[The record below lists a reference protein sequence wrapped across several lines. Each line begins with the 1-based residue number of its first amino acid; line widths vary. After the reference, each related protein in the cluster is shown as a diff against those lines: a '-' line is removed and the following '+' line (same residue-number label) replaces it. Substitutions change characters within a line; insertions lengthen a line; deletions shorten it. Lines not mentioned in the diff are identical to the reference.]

1 MKLKGIIFIAGKP
14 GLFKVVGQG
23 KNNII
28 VENLEDKK
36 RTPAYA
42 SDKVSALEDIS
53 LYTTE
58 EDKSLSDIYNTI
70 HAKEKGGVTI
80 SHKEDLKK
88 QQAYLS
94 TILPNWD
101 DTRVYPS
108 DVKKLFQW
116 YNILH
121 KADALELDEVVAET
135 TKSDEAEG
143 KEKTTAKPKAA
154 AKPKTTAKPAVAA
167 KQNAAKGAPKAAP
180 KKTGGTRGS

>member
-53 LYTTE
+53 LYTTD
-58 EDKSLSDIYNTI
+58 EDQTLSSIFDTIYT
-70 HAKEKGGVTI
+70 KEKGGATI
-80 SHKEDLKK
+80 NHKEDLKK
-88 QQAYLS
+88 QQAYL
-94 TILPNWD
+94 TEIVPNWD

-121 KADALELDEVVAET
+121 KANALELDETDESEVEKTEVVKEEKSKET
-135 TKSDEAEG
+135 
-143 KEKTTAKPKAA
+143 KEKAIPKTKVA
-154 AKPKTTAKPAVAA
+154 PKTTAKSTTLKAA
-167 KQNAAKGAPKAAP
+167 AAKAAP